1 MKKFLLIVFM
11 LLLTIPVNGLENG
24 NVKYKYYR
32 LNKVMGPLV
41 FKGEVNEEFPLIDEE
56 NAIKTEPSELLT
68 NKPEEKEGR
77 EINEYDGYHYLKVPL
92 IDSIEIEVF
101 PTYSISNI
109 NVMSLNGDI
118 EVNSDNDGSLADG
131 EKGNF
136 WLSKSVDLKDLVIS
150 LKTGSDGEYHSFNVY
165 FKSNN
170 IIVSKLIISMRPGV
184 NSYIYGNQ
192 SVLDT
197 GELESVYFT
206 EKQDDQNLIYKGPI
220 KLYQYS
226 DYKYQSYKLE
236 KEYYPEYLSEPF
248 EDYIYRD
255 DNDYIIEESDIEG
268 NTDDN
273 EESDIK
279 ENTDDNIKDEQISNL
294 ENDNINV
301 PLDNGP
307 IEIKALDNENKIKY
321 LEDNAKTNI
330 KTETPKTNVNKPK
343 QYQSVLKT
351 SNGQKVS
358 NKVSNNKTYFYFILV
373 ILIVLLLLM
382 LKIRKRLKN
391 SYRW

>member
-11 LLLTIPVNGLENG
+11 LLLTIPVNGLENS

-118 EVNSDNDGSLADG
+118 EVNSDNDGSLA
-131 EKGNF
+131 

-197 GELESVYFT
+197 GKLESVYFT
-206 EKQDDQNLIYKGPI
+206 ENQDDQNLIYKGPI

-255 DNDYIIEESDIEG
+255 DNDYIIEESVIE
-268 NTDDN
+268 
-273 EESDIK
+273 

-301 PLDNGP
+301 PLDNEP

-351 SNGQKVS
+351 SSGQKVS

-382 LKIRKRLKN
+382 LRIRKKLKN

>member
-11 LLLTIPVNGLENG
+11 LLLTIPVNGLENS

-197 GELESVYFT
+197 GKLESVYFT
-206 EKQDDQNLIYKGPI
+206 ENQDDQNLIYKGPI

-255 DNDYIIEESDIEG
+255 DNDYIIEESVIE
-268 NTDDN
+268 
-273 EESDIK
+273 

-301 PLDNGP
+301 PLDNEP

-351 SNGQKVS
+351 SSGQKVS

-382 LKIRKRLKN
+382 LRIRKKLKN